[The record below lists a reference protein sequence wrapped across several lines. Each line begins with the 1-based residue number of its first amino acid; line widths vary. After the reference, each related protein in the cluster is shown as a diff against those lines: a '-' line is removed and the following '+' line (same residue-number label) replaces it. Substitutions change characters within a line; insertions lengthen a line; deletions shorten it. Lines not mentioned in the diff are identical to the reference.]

1 MTILCWSCEEKLF
14 NNSDTIQLQKTLL
27 IRPLSGQKNK
37 EKIGRNRVEP
47 VIYSI
52 GIIFFFICFV
62 LIFSRHIYLKGKLNW
77 KFQTNFHG
85 NTIKVRV
92 DWLFLIYWSGNSG
105 HTVYLNNIQI
115 YRETSFKQVSI
126 ICKECISLQ
135 RKNPENLLVV
145 NTNGKI
151 HDTDH
156 KSETILKWNKRTNR
170 KLNVGKKTHSKRIFL
185 WKSSDR

>member
-1 MTILCWSCEEKLF
+1 M
-14 NNSDTIQLQKTLL
+14 
-27 IRPLSGQKNK
+27 
-37 EKIGRNRVEP
+37 
-47 VIYSI
+47 
-52 GIIFFFICFV
+52 
-62 LIFSRHIYLKGKLNW
+62 
-77 KFQTNFHG
+77 
-85 NTIKVRV
+85 
-92 DWLFLIYWSGNSG
+92 IYWSGNSG

-170 KLNVGKKTHSKRIFL
+170 KLNVGKKRKHIRCEYFFGKVLIVRPGQTDFLLALNLFVTLCEYFRFVICGLDRRKASAITTATKKR
-185 WKSSDR
+185 KPNG